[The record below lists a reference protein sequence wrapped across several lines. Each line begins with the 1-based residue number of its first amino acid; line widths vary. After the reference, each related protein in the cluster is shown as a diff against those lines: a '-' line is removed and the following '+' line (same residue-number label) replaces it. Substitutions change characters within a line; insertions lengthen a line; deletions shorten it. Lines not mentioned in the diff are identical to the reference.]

1 MKIMNKTKNNRN
13 RSASIISMLFMF
25 AIAISSCSKDD
36 SATTPTEQNQS
47 LGLIKVTGEDA
58 STATKTTLDGVVTS
72 WVAEDKVG
80 IFSPQARTVSNGTI
94 AITNAEFS
102 AQSSANRSLFNGTM
116 YWGTGEHKFYAYYP
130 YKSGAFAA
138 TAVPVSVPSEQ
149 TQSEAGN
156 TDHIAALD
164 FLVATPVTVAAGTT
178 GDLTNGINLRYNHL
192 FSVLEFNISGNYKRY
207 IRAVDLNTSGTPLS
221 FDGTIDI
228 TKEGSVSTPSVSTYN
243 QKVKVTLTN
252 RAKITATDTKIYL
265 LFNPASYS
273 GDWYS
278 DLYLE
283 QEDGFLDMQANV
295 AYKKEPTGGFVR
307 GKKYKVIIGADI
319 SGNFY
324 SCVTIGEQVWMTR
337 NLLTAL
343 YNNSNGSYFNE
354 AIPKKDND
362 VNGSSSWAGLTGG
375 AYSIIDPGYE
385 HFGYLY
391 NGYAINTE
399 KLCPSGWHVPT
410 KAEWVN
416 MINILGGPNS
426 ATANKMI
433 ESYETLYWD
442 PHNTAAS
449 NSSRFSARGTGK
461 RMADGSYAD
470 NKHKGYWWT
479 ADSKSVII
487 SADGITFDETPDL
500 KSGFAVRCVKN

>member
-1 MKIMNKTKNNRN
+1 
-13 RSASIISMLFMF
+13 MF

-80 IFSPQARTVSNGTI
+80 IFSPQARTESNGAI

-102 AQSSANRSLFNGTM
+102 AQSSANRSLFNGIM

-130 YKSGAFAA
+130 YKSGVFEA
-138 TAVPVSVPSEQ
+138 TAVPVSVPNEQ
-149 TQSEAGN
+149 TQSAAGN

-192 FSVLEFNISGNYKRY
+192 FSVLELNIIGNHAGRY
-207 IRAVDLNTSGTPLS
+207 IKAVDFGGPTGIS

-228 TKEGSVSTPSVSTYN
+228 TTEGSVSTPNVPTR
-243 QKVKVTLTN
+243 KGAVKVTLTN
-252 RAKITATDTKIYL
+252 RATITTTDTKIYL
-265 LFNPASYS
+265 LFNPERYA

-278 DLYLE
+278 NLYLVN
-283 QEDGFLDMQANV
+283 EDGTEFGSATV
-295 AYKKEPTGGFVR
+295 VFKKEPSGGFVR

-319 SGNFY
+319 SGQFY
-324 SCVTIGEQVWMTR
+324 ECVTIGGQVWMTR
-337 NLLTAL
+337 NLLTTF
-343 YNNSNGSYFNE
+343 YNDSDGSNNG
-354 AIPKKDND
+354 IPKNGND
-362 VNGSSSWAGLTGG
+362 ATESTSWAGLTSG
-375 AYSIIDPGYE
+375 AYSIIDPGNE
-385 HFGYLY
+385 HFGHLY
-391 NGYAINTE
+391 NGYAINTA
-399 KLCPSGWHVPT
+399 KLCPSGWHVPS
-410 KAEWVN
+410 KLEWTT

-433 ESYETLYWD
+433 ESNETYYWD

-461 RMADGSYAD
+461 RMADGSYTD
-470 NKHKGYWWT
+470 NKLKGYWWT
-479 ADSKSVII
+479 AEKGSVSIGP
-487 SADGITFDETPDL
+487 DGITFDDAPDL